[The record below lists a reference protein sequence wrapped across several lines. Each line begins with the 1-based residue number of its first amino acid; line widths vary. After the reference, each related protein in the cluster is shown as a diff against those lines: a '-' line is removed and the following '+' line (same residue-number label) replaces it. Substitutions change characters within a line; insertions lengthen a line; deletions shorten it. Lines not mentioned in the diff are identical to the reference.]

1 MDRRMETSSGVAA
14 SCLIIN
20 GGFGERVTEI
30 RQLFCWSRSSSEE
43 SRLVGPVEEAISQ
56 DAVFLQQLAYYVCHC
71 NLPACLGYHVISAPS
86 HSCPGCVTGPVP
98 APQPRQRRWAYARS
112 TSEI

>member
-1 MDRRMETSSGVAA
+1 MEASPGMAA
-14 SCLIIN
+14 SCLITN
-20 GGFGERVTEI
+20 GGFGDGSQR
-30 RQLFCWSRSSSEE
+30 LGSSSVGLAAPQEE

-86 HSCPGCVTGPVP
+86 HSFPGCVTGSIA
-98 APQPRQRRWAYARS
+98 APQPRQRSWPYARRN